1 MKWYRLAAE
10 QGFAPAQTSLGLM
23 YATGNVV
30 SQDDKIAVRWWRLAA
45 AQGYAISQKNL
56 GGMYENGR
64 GVPQDYETAV
74 EWYKLSAKQGD
85 AGAQHNL
92 GRMYENGLGVS
103 KNYKTAVEW
112 YKLVAEQGYAPAQDK
127 IEELQRKISEQKP
140 SSTLTAEK
148 SAPPTTKGNYWKGQ
162 VAYRNQDYATA
173 LREWGPLANQG
184 NANALF
190 NLGVMY
196 QYGQGVPQNYK
207 TAIKW
212 FRLAAK
218 QGHPRAQEH
227 VEFLRKK

>member
-1 MKWYRLAAE
+1 MRRLTAILCLTLAVLLGSAGVCESADLQKGLAAWNSGDYATALRELKPLAEQGHVSAQNNLGAMYGTGRGAPQDNTTAVKWYRLAAE
-10 QGFAPAQTSLGLM
+10 QGF
-23 YATGNVV
+23 
-30 SQDDKIAVRWWRLAA
+30 
-45 AQGYAISQKNL
+45 
-56 GGMYENGR
+56 
-64 GVPQDYETAV
+64 
-74 EWYKLSAKQGD
+74 
-85 AGAQHNL
+85 
-92 GRMYENGLGVS
+92 
-103 KNYKTAVEW
+103 
-112 YKLVAEQGYAPAQDK
+112 APAQDK

-173 LREWGPLANQG
+173 LREWEPLANQG

-218 QGHPRAQEH
+218 QGHPRAQVH

>member
-1 MKWYRLAAE
+1 
-10 QGFAPAQTSLGLM
+10 M

-30 SQDDKIAVRWWRLAA
+30 SQDDKTAVKWWKLAA
-45 AQGYAISQKNL
+45 EQGYAISQKNL
-56 GGMYENGR
+56 GWMYENGR
-64 GVPQDYETAV
+64 GVSQDYGTAV
-74 EWYKLSAKQGD
+74 KWYKLSAKQGD

-112 YKLVAEQGYAPAQDK
+112 YKLVAEQGHAPAQDK
-127 IEELQRKISEQKP
+127 IEELQQKFSEQIP
-140 SSTLTAEK
+140 SSTVTAEK
-148 SAPPTTKGNYWKGQ
+148 SAPPRTKGNYWKGQ

-173 LREWGPLANQG
+173 LREWEPLANQG

-196 QYGQGVPQNYK
+196 KYGQGVPQNYK

-218 QGHPRAQEH
+218 QGHPRAQEQ